1 MNTMIAM
8 IPILPP
14 AIPITVQPAPHTHT
28 THTQCPS
35 LSRPLSRS
43 PLTAIASRKQNEK
56 EPAHHAGEGGGGRKE
71 LLCLLKRTPQSTPQN
86 GTARAH
92 ACARSPLSRSLSS
105 LCLSLIHSPSL
116 FFACLL
122 TSLLLSLSPA
132 LVHADTHLPQTH
144 ACGSRRNGACR
155 NMLNP
160 APPHSLSPAP
170 GTPHLPPMASCI
182 RCLQR
187 VDERKDR
194 GGVE

>member
-92 ACARSPLSRSLSS
+92 ACARALSLAPSLFSLPLTHSLALPLFRLLAYVAPSQSLSRSR
-105 LCLSLIHSPSL
+105 
-116 FFACLL
+116 
-122 TSLLLSLSPA
+122 
-132 LVHADTHLPQTH
+132 
-144 ACGSRRNGACR
+144 SRRHT
-155 NMLNP
+155 
-160 APPHSLSPAP
+160 PPPDPRLR
-170 GTPHLPPMASCI
+170 LPPERGLSEYAKPCPPPLPFPCPWHSSSASDGFMHTLPAACA
-182 RCLQR
+182 
-187 VDERKDR
+187 
-194 GGVE
+194 